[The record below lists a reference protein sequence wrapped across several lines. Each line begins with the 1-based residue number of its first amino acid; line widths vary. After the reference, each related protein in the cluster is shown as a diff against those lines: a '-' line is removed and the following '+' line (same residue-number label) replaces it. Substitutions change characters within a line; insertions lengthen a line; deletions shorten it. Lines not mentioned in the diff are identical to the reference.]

1 MRSKGL
7 TSFDVIVTS
16 PFRRCLQTAGLI
28 AKALSNNDGGGDVG
42 GDGGDGG
49 GSGGS
54 GGSGGPRL
62 VVDNRLG
69 EYLLAARRTWASA
82 SIDPPGDYTYVSVA
96 EAARW
101 AGVAEGDLLWD
112 RDANQVLI
120 EAEDDLGQR
129 IQSMQSICDDAIA
142 RVGAAGPLDPG
153 TLPSCAS
160 RTSRVLVVTHGD
172 LINRFTPGF
181 DFDPSIGR
189 YCASECGWLACTGF
203 APLPAYDGDTVELSS
218 VPRVLAVEGVETM

>member
-1 MRSKGL
+1 MVTLWPLLLGLSL
-7 TSFDVIVTS
+7 TSAT
-16 PFRRCLQTAGLI
+16 TA
-28 AKALSNNDGGGDVG
+28 A
-42 GDGGDGG
+42 
-49 GSGGS
+49 
-54 GGSGGPRL
+54 
-62 VVDNRLG
+62 
-69 EYLLAARRTWASA
+69 LAAIAAAAAADAGAGTADGAAGAASA
-82 SIDPPGDYTYVSVA
+82 AG
-96 EAARW
+96 ARW
-101 AGVAEGDLLWD
+101 AGVAEADLLWD

-120 EAEDDLGQR
+120 EAKDDLGQR